1 VTEIGDKKYRVNRDI
16 RATEVRLIGEDG
28 EQLGVCSVPEALR
41 LAEER
46 DLDLVEVAPAA
57 RPPVCRLMDYGK
69 FIYERTKKERQSRKS
84 SRSGEMKE
92 IRMHPKTGDHDMN
105 FKIKQMRKFL
115 QSGAKVKVRIRFRG
129 REVTHRE
136 LGSQLLMRIAEE
148 TKDIA
153 TVEQYPKMEG
163 RSLLMILAPSGK

>member
-1 VTEIGDKKYRVNRDI
+1 
-16 RATEVRLIGEDG
+16 
-28 EQLGVCSVPEALR
+28 
-41 LAEER
+41 
-46 DLDLVEVAPAA
+46 
-57 RPPVCRLMDYGK
+57 
-69 FIYERTKKERQSRKS
+69 
-84 SRSGEMKE
+84 MKE